1 MPIGQRIS
9 PTRKSPTK
17 GKPKKLI
24 PTNGS
29 TSAGQYGAMGFKP
42 SNFTP
47 SPASPSKQNSSRNT
61 NFRDRREMGS
71 SFGNNGKILKSAQRP
86 IDNSKMVQI
95 EVEQGVP
102 DDIKSYY
109 SSNS

>member
-1 MPIGQRIS
+1 MPIGQRSS

-29 TSAGQYGAMGFKP
+29 ASGSGQYGAVGFKP
-42 SNFTP
+42 SSFTP
-47 SPASPSKQNSSRNT
+47 SSASKANQSRNE
-61 NFRDRREMGS
+61 NVRDLREYGS
-71 SFGNNGKILKSAQRP
+71 SFGNSAKVLNTGR
-86 IDNSKMVQI
+86 DNSKMVQI